1 MKQIFTILLIAF
13 AVTTASAQ
21 TEAVS
26 GATEVTVVTGA
37 NYADEVYWGFGN
49 KNHTV
54 ARNTWDIAF
63 TTTKMDI
70 SILANNGN
78 SVMLFTYPKGA
89 IADWATVDTTG
100 MVWNP
105 LYNSIENWETGAFV
119 QNSNPAN
126 QFDYGWGV
134 YNMSSHNIVG
144 DSIYIIKVADND
156 FRKLAI
162 VQKNSIQNQW
172 SFKYAKL
179 DGTDEKTVNF
189 DADDYVDKKFIHYS
203 IVNND
208 FVVQEPKATDWQLL
222 FTRYYDTTIPYYVT
236 GVLAKQGVGVQ
247 EVRQPGLNQET
258 FTAFDENG
266 FTENIGTIGSDWKSF
281 SMSTFSYV
289 TVDTVVYFVRELPD
303 GDVWKLYFTGFSGSS
318 TGEYKF
324 MHENLTTTGVRD
336 VTKGFSSVYP
346 NPVTSFVNVI
356 HDIEGESLL
365 SVYNMSG
372 QLVYTENVFGN
383 ESLNKQVVN
392 VQHLPNG
399 IYNVVI
405 KGANK
410 ISSSKFIKR

>member
-1 MKQIFTILLIAF
+1 MKRIFTLLFF
-13 AVTTASAQ
+13 ALGVSAISAQ
-21 TEAVS
+21 NNS
-26 GATEVTVVTGA
+26 KSDATEITVTTGA

-54 ARNTWDIAF
+54 SRNTWDIAF
-63 TTTKMDI
+63 TTAKMDI

-78 SVMLFTYPKGA
+78 SLMLYTYPKGT
-89 IADWATVDTTG
+89 IADWAAVDTTG
-100 MVWNP
+100 MVWKA
-105 LYNSIENWETGAFV
+105 LYNSVENWETGAFV
-119 QNSNPAN
+119 QNQNTAN

-134 YNMSSHNIVG
+134 YNMNSHNIVG
-144 DSIYIIKVADND
+144 DSIFIIKLSGSDY
-156 FRKLAI
+156 RKLAI

-179 DGTDEKTVNF
+179 DGSDEKTVNF
-189 DADDYVDKKFIHYS
+189 DADDYADKKFIHYS
-203 IVNND
+203 IVNNA
-208 FVVQEPKATDWQLL
+208 FVVQEPKSTDWQLL
-222 FTRYYDTTIPYYVT
+222 FTRYYDYTIPYYVT
-236 GVLAKQGVGVQ
+236 GVLTKQGVGVQ
-247 EVRQPGLNQET
+247 EVRQSGLNQQT
-258 FTAFDENG
+258 FTAFDEKG

-324 MHENLTTTGVRD
+324 KQQNLTTTG
-336 VTKGFSSVYP
+336 TKVLSLGFSSVYP
-346 NPVTSFVNVI
+346 NPAASVINVI
-356 HDIEGESLL
+356 HDFEGESLL

-383 ESLNKQVVN
+383 ESLNKQVIN
-392 VQHLPNG
+392 VQHLPDG
-399 IYNVVI
+399 IYNLVI
-405 KGANK
+405 KGTHK